1 MISGYD
7 LLKGPLAH
15 LVPDVRITADRFQA
29 ASPHDQMPT
38 NFQQNKNIESLLTQ
52 SKNLADQ
59 MKFAFNTPSGVPA
72 NTLNLEAQTTDG
84 SETNGLA
91 TIGTLVLE
99 WTRLSDLTGDDE
111 YAELSQ
117 RGESHLISP
126 KPEENVPFPG
136 LVGTNVNLTS
146 GEFVDDRGGWGG
158 GDDSFYEYLI
168 KMYIYDPARFETYKD
183 R

>member
-7 LLKGPLAH
+7 LLKGPLAG
-15 LVPDVRITADRFQA
+15 LVPDVRRAPDRHQA
-29 ASPHDQMPT
+29 TSPHDQTPT
-38 NFQQNKNIESLLTQ
+38 DLQQNKNIESLLAQ

-59 MKFAFNTPSGVPA
+59 MKFAFDSPSGVPA
-72 NTLNLEAQTTDG
+72 NNLNLEAQTTDG
-84 SETNGLA
+84 SETNGIA

-99 WTRLSDLTGDDE
+99 WTRLSDLTGNDE
-111 YAELSQ
+111 YAKLSQ
-117 RGESHLISP
+117 KGESHLLAP

-136 LVGTNVNLTS
+136 LIGTNVNLTS
-146 GEFVDDRGGWGG
+146 GEFVDARGGWGG

-168 KMYIYDPARFETYKD
+168 KMYIYDPSRFKTYKD